1 MDIIDTFNKNYNDA
15 AAKLGMTGSETG
27 KSRPK
32 VYDLTEGEYFL
43 GYLNE
48 TKDLKKIYE
57 LIKNKKLSNNK
68 IKQEIKTYLKDPE
81 KVNEFLKAILKVRKK
96 ETKEAMVSGGAV
108 GMFDTNAFTKEEF
121 KEATTTDSSG
131 SYETNKI
138 WAKSMNKKH
147 WRNAKANIMPGA
159 KRVQVKKKCKRFP
172 YCNQGDIKALNIF
185 EGEIYENILEKISR
199 ETGLDRN
206 YIENIIEIETKHS
219 NQ

>member
-15 AAKLGMTGSETG
+15 AAKLGMTGGETG

-32 VYDLTEGEYFL
+32 ISDLTEGEDFL

-57 LIKNKKLSNNK
+57 LIKNN
-68 IKQEIKTYLKDPE
+68 LKDPE
-81 KVNEFLKAILKVRKK
+81 KVNEFLKAILKGRKK

-108 GMFDTNAFTKEEF
+108 GMFDANAFTKGEF
-121 KEATTTDSSG
+121 KEATATDSSG

-206 YIENIIEIETKHS
+206 YIKNIIEIETKHS